1 MCFSLRLVNTY
12 GNFGSITKTRG
23 EVVLKGTAHQDP
35 YAADSPWKEYG
46 ELCTVTAHP
55 YPTHASL
62 PQIILTQHNTTSAR
76 GFRFTSN
83 CCTVHAATTCFS
95 FFFCFFSGAGGG
107 CWRACVFLFVF
118 CLSGGGVCVCACP
131 YRSLVRSSSLR
142 LVNTYG
148 AFGSV
153 TKTRGEVVLKG
164 TRHRDPRDGDA
175 VWEEYGEYGRSSAR
189 APTR

>member
-1 MCFSLRLVNTY
+1 MCVRDFICFFFVMCFSLRLVNTY

-62 PQIILTQHNTTSAR
+62 PHIIWTQHNTTSAR

-83 CCTVHAATTCFS
+83 CCTAHAAATCFS
-95 FFFCFFSGAGGG
+95 LFFLFLFGGG
-107 CWRACVFLFVF
+107 GWGGWLFACVHFFVCFLSFGGWCVRVR
-118 CLSGGGVCVCACP
+118 LSVSISRAIEQLAA
-131 YRSLVRSSSLR
+131 REHLRRVRQ
-142 LVNTYG
+142 
-148 AFGSV
+148 
-153 TKTRGEVVLKG
+153 
-164 TRHRDPRDGDA
+164 RDKD
-175 VWEEYGEYGRSSAR
+175 
-189 APTR
+189 